1 MTSRRFANGLAR
13 TALTA
18 ALWSAVVAGQQT
30 APPPQLPA
38 QPPSTTQPPPPGRAG
53 SGTGQVRGVIRSAS
67 DDKPIA
73 RARVSVVSDA
83 LPEPRV
89 TISGADGRYAIGDLP
104 AGAYIVSATRTGYA
118 PQTYGQGRTITG
130 TPVAVADA
138 QQAAVDLTLTPG
150 GFIVGRVLDEDGT
163 PFAGAEVE
171 ALVSRFEAG
180 ADMLFSV
187 SAAQTDDRG
196 EFRLFGL
203 APGSYYVSAADPAF
217 RRVSTPK
224 GVFRY
229 SPTYHPGTT
238 QADQAKP
245 VVVTG
250 TGEPSRV
257 EFRLSLIPPARVEG
271 QLLTH
276 DGRQL
281 LSGAIIMSPLEGDG
295 VPMVPPEE
303 PAIFPDGR
311 FSFAGVV
318 PGRYQ
323 IRARGITDPFGAALF
338 AVFSVDV
345 RGIDV
350 SGIKMTLRPGAILE
364 GRLAVENTRGSKP
377 PLPGTVR
384 VRAPFID
391 GSSFGDAL
399 TGTVQP
405 DGTFALRGIMR
416 GSHQLVVD
424 GLEPPWVLRS
434 ITHQGTDI
442 TDLQL
447 DFAEREHRRDVR
459 VTITDAASEVSGVV
473 ENPRKRPIAH
483 AGVLIFSKT
492 PLFWM
497 RTNRRMRIA
506 YTDQEGRFSVSGL
519 PAGEY
524 VAVTARSVDE
534 SDLGRRSRLE
544 VLKDVGVS
552 FRLPTDDARAALTLA
567 VR

>member
-1 MTSRRFANGLAR
+1 MAC
-13 TALTA
+13 TALAA
-18 ALWSAVVAGQQT
+18 ALWPAGVAGQQT
-30 APPPQLPA
+30 APPSQLPA
-38 QPPSTTQPPPPGRAG
+38 QPPSTTQPPSPAAAAT
-53 SGTGQVRGVIRSAS
+53 GTAQIRGLIRSTS
-67 DDKPIA
+67 DDRPLS
-73 RARVSVVSDA
+73 RARVSVVSDV

-89 TISGADGRYAIGDLP
+89 AISGADGRYAITDLP
-104 AGAYIVSATRTGYA
+104 AGSYIVSATRSGYA
-118 PQTYGQGRTITG
+118 PQTYGQGRTLTG
-130 TPVAVADA
+130 VPVVLAEA
-138 QQAAVDLTLTPG
+138 QQAAIDLPLTPG
-150 GFIVGRVLDEDGT
+150 GFISGRILDEDGT

-171 ALVSRFEAG
+171 ALISRFEAG
-180 ADMLFSV
+180 ADTLFSV
-187 SAAQTDDRG
+187 STVLTDDRG

-203 APGSYYVSAADPAF
+203 APGPYYVSAADPAF

-245 VVVTG
+245 INVTA
-250 TGEPSRV
+250 TGEAPKV
-257 EFRLSLIPPARVEG
+257 EFRLSLIPPARVDG
-271 QLLTH
+271 QLLTY
-276 DGRQL
+276 DSRQL

-311 FSFAGVV
+311 FSFGGVV

-323 IRARGITDPFGAALF
+323 IRARGVTDPLGAALF
-338 AVFSVDV
+338 AVFSLEV

-350 SGIKMTLRPGAILE
+350 SGIRMTLRPGAILE
-364 GRLAVENTRGSKP
+364 GTLAVDNKHGTTP
-377 PLPGTVR
+377 PVLSTIR

-391 GSSFGDAL
+391 GNSFGDAL
-399 TGTVQP
+399 TGTVQT

-416 GSHQLVVD
+416 GSHQLVID
-424 GLEPPWVLRS
+424 GLEPPWVLKS

-447 DFAEREHRRDVR
+447 DVAEKEYRRGVR
-459 VTITDAASEVSGVV
+459 VTITDAGSQVTGRVQ
-473 ENPRKRPIAH
+473 NQRKLPIAH
-483 AGVLIFSKT
+483 AGVLIFAKV

-497 RTNRRMRIA
+497 RTSRRMRIA
-506 YTDQEGRFSVSGL
+506 YTDEDGRFSVSGL

-524 VAVTARSVDE
+524 VAVTSRSVDE
-534 SDLGRRSRLE
+534 SDLGRRERLKA
-544 VLKDVGVS
+544 LLDVGVL
-552 FRLPTDDARAALTLA
+552 FRLPTDDARASVTLA

>member
-1 MTSRRFANGLAR
+1 MSLRRFAYGMAR
-13 TALTA
+13 TALAA
-18 ALWSAVVAGQQT
+18 ALWSTAAEGQQT
-30 APPPQLPA
+30 APPSQLPA
-38 QPPSTTQPPPPGRAG
+38 QPPSTTQPGAPPRAVT
-53 SGTGQVRGVIRSAS
+53 GTGQINGLIRSAS
-67 DDKPIA
+67 DDRPIA
-73 RARVSVVSDA
+73 RARVSVVSEA

-89 TISGADGRYAIGDLP
+89 TISGADGRYAIGELP
-104 AGAYIVSATRTGYA
+104 GGAYIVSATRTGYA

-130 TPVAVADA
+130 TPVAVADG

-150 GFIVGRVLDEDGT
+150 GYILGRVFDEDGT

-171 ALVSRFEAG
+171 ALISRFEAG

-187 SAAQTDDRG
+187 ATSQTDDRG

-238 QADQAKP
+238 QADQAKA

-250 TGEPSRV
+250 TGEAPRV

-271 QLLTH
+271 QLLTY
-276 DGRQL
+276 DARQL

-311 FSFAGVV
+311 FSFGGVV

-323 IRARGITDPFGAALF
+323 IRARGVTDPFGAALF

-345 RGIDV
+345 RGIDIG
-350 SGIKMTLRPGAILE
+350 GIKMTLRPGGILE
-364 GRLAVENTRGSKP
+364 GTLAVENKRGSKP
-377 PLPGTVR
+377 PVLATMR

-391 GSSFGDAL
+391 GNSFGDAL

-424 GLEPPWVLRS
+424 GLEPPWVLKS
-434 ITHQGTDI
+434 ITHQGSDI

-447 DFAEREHRRDVR
+447 DFAEKDYRRDVR
-459 VTITDAASEVSGVV
+459 VTITDAASEVSGIV
-473 ENPRKRPIAH
+473 ENPRKRPIAN
-483 AGVLIFSKT
+483 AGVLIFSKV

-497 RTNRRMRIA
+497 RTSRRMRIA
-506 YTDQEGRFSVSGL
+506 YTDREGRFSVSGL

-534 SDLGRRSRLE
+534 SDLGRRARLE
-544 VLKDVGVS
+544 VLQDAGVS

>member
-1 MTSRRFANGLAR
+1 MTLRRLANATAC
-13 TALTA
+13 TALAA
-18 ALWSAVVAGQQT
+18 ALCVGVAGAQT
-30 APPPQLPA
+30 APPSQPPA
-38 QPPSTTQPPPPGRAG
+38 QPPSTTQPPVPPAAAT
-53 SGTGQVRGVIRSAS
+53 GTAQIRGLIRSTS
-67 DDKPIA
+67 DDRPLG
-73 RARVSVVSDA
+73 RARVSVVSDV

-89 TISGADGRYAIGDLP
+89 AISGADGRYAITDLP
-104 AGAYIVSATRTGYA
+104 PGSYIVSAVRSGYA
-118 PQTYGQGRTITG
+118 PQTYGQGRVITG
-130 TPVAVADA
+130 TPVVLADR
-138 QQAAVDLTLTPG
+138 QQATIDLPLTPG
-150 GFIVGRVLDEDGT
+150 GLVVGRILDEDGT

-171 ALVSRFEAG
+171 ALISRFEAG
-180 ADMLFSV
+180 ADTLFSV
-187 SAAQTDDRG
+187 SIALTDDRG

-250 TGEPSRV
+250 TGDPPRV
-257 EFRLSLIPPARVEG
+257 EFRISLVPPARVDG
-271 QLLTH
+271 QLLTY
-276 DGRQL
+276 DARQL

-311 FSFAGVV
+311 FSFGGVV

-323 IRARGITDPFGAALF
+323 IRARGVTDPLGAALF
-338 AVFSVDV
+338 AVFSVEV
-345 RGIDV
+345 RGTDV
-350 SGIKMTLRPGAILE
+350 TGVRMTLRPGATLE
-364 GRLAVENTRGSKP
+364 GTLAVENKRGSKP
-377 PLPGTVR
+377 PALSTIR

-391 GSSFGDAL
+391 GNNFGDAL

-416 GSHQLVVD
+416 GAHQLVLD
-424 GLEPPWVLRS
+424 GLEPPWVLKS
-434 ITHQGTDI
+434 ITHQGADI

-447 DFAEREHRRDVR
+447 DFGEKEYRRDVR
-459 VTITDAASEVSGVV
+459 VTITDAASEVTGIVQT
-473 ENPRKRPIAH
+473 PRKLPVAH
-483 AGVLIFSKT
+483 AGVLIFARV

-506 YTDQEGRFSVSGL
+506 YTDQDGRFSVSGL

-524 VAVTARSVDE
+524 VAVTSRSVDE
-534 SDLGRRSRLE
+534 SDLGRRERLE
-544 VLKDVGVS
+544 ALQDEGVL
-552 FRLPTDDARAALTLA
+552 FRLPTDDARASVTLA